1 MPAMHDK
8 TDPTNPQEGI
18 IMRQEYPI
26 DEIPNADT
34 LKAISELEEGRGM
47 LFTGSTED
55 FFKILME
62 SDN

>member
-1 MPAMHDK
+1 
-8 TDPTNPQEGI
+8 
-18 IMRQEYPI
+18 MRQEYPI